1 MILGC
6 MVPEDLA
13 AAGDSGIFCSGIW
26 DDLSCGHCLN
36 MEGLVS
42 FHEKNGVRQAARA
55 HRLCILAH

>member
-26 DDLSCGHCLN
+26 DDLSCGHCIN
-36 MEGLVS
+36 PEGPMS
-42 FHEKNGVRQAARA
+42 FHEKMVCARLQ
-55 HRLCILAH
+55 RSSFI

>member
-1 MILGC
+1 MMVLGC

-42 FHEKNGVRQAARA
+42 FHEKMVCAKQQRSRF
-55 HRLCILAH
+55 I

>member
-42 FHEKNGVRQAARA
+42 CHEKMVCAKLQRSRF
-55 HRLCILAH
+55 I

>member
-1 MILGC
+1 MMILGC

-36 MEGLVS
+36 TEGLMS
-42 FHEKNGVRQAARA
+42 FHEKNGVRQAAKE
-55 HRLCILAH
+55 

>member
-1 MILGC
+1 MMVLGC

-36 MEGLVS
+36 TEGLVS
-42 FHEKNGVRQAARA
+42 FHEKNGVRQAAKESFY
-55 HRLCILAH
+55 IKS